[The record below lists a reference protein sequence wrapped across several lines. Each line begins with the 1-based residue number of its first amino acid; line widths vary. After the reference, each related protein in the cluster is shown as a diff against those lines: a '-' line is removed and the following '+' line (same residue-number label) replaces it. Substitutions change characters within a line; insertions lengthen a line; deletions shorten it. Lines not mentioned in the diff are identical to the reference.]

1 MPIIR
6 ADDIENEN
14 FSGGVSY
21 RTLVGDNSGSIPLRV
36 GVQTSPPGY
45 DTGVHTHPYF
55 EIVTVLSGKGEAWI
69 DGEGDYVPIG
79 PGTTMVFPPN
89 VKHSFR
95 ATGDVD
101 LVTYGVH
108 ASPERIVR
116 REKG

>member
-6 ADDIENEN
+6 TDDIESEQ
-14 FSGGVSY
+14 FSRGASY
-21 RTLVGDNSGSIPLRV
+21 RTLVGDDTGSIPLRV

-45 DTGVHTHPYF
+45 DTGIHAHPYF
-55 EIVTVLSGKGEAWI
+55 EVVTVLSGEGEAWI
-69 DGEGDYVPIG
+69 DGEGDAAPIG

-95 ATGDVD
+95 ATGEVD

-108 ASPERIVR
+108 ASPERIVQ
-116 REKG
+116 REED